1 MLTIFCGYD
10 RREAVGFHV
19 FANSIITRASIP
31 VALVPCPSNGLSQ
44 GTNEFTYSRF
54 LSAHRMGFSSRC
66 VFADAADMVCL
77 TDVAELQ
84 QELNKITGAVGVV
97 KHEYKTIHPI
107 KYRYTEMESPNRD
120 YARKNWASLMLINCE
135 HPAWQSVT
143 PEALKVWQGS
153 GLDLL
158 QFKFLADS
166 EIESVSDEW
175 NVLVDEN
182 QTVDKPKILH
192 WTAGIPGF
200 KYYSNAPMADIWREE
215 WRKTSYPLRTA

>member
-10 RREAVGFHV
+10 KRESIGFHV
-19 FANSIITRASIP
+19 FANSVIARASIP
-31 VALVPCPSNGLSQ
+31 VALVPCPSHGMTQ

-54 LSAHRMGFSSRC
+54 LSAYRMQFSGKC

-84 QELNKITGAVGVV
+84 QELEKIDAAVGVV
-97 KHEYKTIHPI
+97 KHDYKTAHPI

-135 HPAWQSVT
+135 HPAWQAVT
-143 PEALKVWQGS
+143 PESLNSWT
-153 GLDLL
+153 GLELL

-166 EIESVSDEW
+166 EIQSVSNDW

-182 QTVDKPKILH
+182 QSIDNPKILH

-200 KYYSNAPMADIWREE
+200 EYYSNAPMADVWREE
-215 WRKTSYPLRTA
+215 WKKTVYPLHTHF